1 VFGSL
6 CLLANYTL
14 WTHFNAL
21 DASKPLDP
29 PMCPM
34 PPTYSSCPNELPY
47 TGQAV
52 PDQLLCVLVNFFSI
66 VLNSPAY
73 AHTIHFLA
81 QLPAVILPF
90 TVERTRTDGSIFI
103 SHFLIGTVYQ
113 LKGAGMITPLGYLI
127 TLFFTSSVRD
137 RPSPS
142 KRGTAPLT
150 QRQAESI
157 LVSILFGFF
166 VPSVITATT
175 LSPYWIAIWQ
185 GFPWWMTAAQTLY
198 LVAVPAP
205 PSSSKPG
212 SGLALF
218 KSTLYTL
225 STASAIAHWVFLYH
239 TFTSPTFSLHS
250 LLTFSW
256 LPSLSIPPHDISSA
270 EAFGH
275 FLEWDAI
282 MSYSAAFLAGLWLLS
297 LARTKTTNVDG
308 WVKEALAKFFL
319 GVVAGPG
326 AMLYTIWG
334 EREDALVDASKPEG
348 QGDKK

>member
-1 VFGSL
+1 VFASL
-6 CLLANYTL
+6 LLLGNYTL

-21 DASKPLDP
+21 EASKPLDP
-29 PMCPM
+29 PLCPS

-47 TGQAV
+47 TGLAAS
-52 PDQLLCVLVNFFSI
+52 DQLLCVLVNFFTV
-66 VLNSPAY
+66 VLKSPAY
-73 AHTIHFLA
+73 AHTVHFLV
-81 QLPAVILPF
+81 QLPAIILPF
-90 TVERTRTDGSIFI
+90 TVEGTRTDGSFLI
-103 SHFLIGTVYQ
+103 SHFLIGTAYQ

-137 RPSPS
+137 RPSGS

-157 LVSILFGFF
+157 LVCVLLGFS
-166 VPSVITATT
+166 VPSVMAAVT
-175 LSPYWIAIWQ
+175 LSPYWIATWQ
-185 GFPWWMTAAQTLY
+185 AFPWWMSATQVLY
-198 LVAVPAP
+198 LLAAPAP

-225 STASAIAHWVFLYH
+225 STATAITHWVFLYH
-239 TFTSPTFSLHS
+239 TFTSPTFSLPA
-250 LLTFSW
+250 LLNFSW

-270 EAFGH
+270 EAFAH

-282 MSYSAAFLAGLWLLS
+282 MSYSTAFLAGLWLLS

-308 WVKEALAKFFL
+308 RIKEALAKIFL

-326 AMLYTIWG
+326 AMLCSMWG
-334 EREDALVDASKPEG
+334 GREEALVHAWKAEG
-348 QGDKK
+348 EGDQK